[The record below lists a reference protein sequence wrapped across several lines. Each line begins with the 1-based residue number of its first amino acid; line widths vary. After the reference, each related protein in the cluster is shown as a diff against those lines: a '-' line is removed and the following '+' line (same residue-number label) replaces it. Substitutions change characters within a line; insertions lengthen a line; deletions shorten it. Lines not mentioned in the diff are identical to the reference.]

1 MDIVAS
7 FAEFRFLRLKAYRS
21 GPTAVTSGLCTN
33 NGGVPS

>member
-1 MDIVAS
+1 MNIVTS

-21 GPTAVTSGLCTN
+21 GPTAVAFGLCTN